1 VNKKSLVI
9 GLLLVL
15 STIICFNINPV
26 SAQQLNIDSVVP
38 YTSGTDTIL
47 NITVTHIAPDASP
60 GVFNPLN
67 FVDTIEIDMDGDI
80 QTLGDVQVV
89 NVADASYGVTTFNIQ
104 YNMGEVT
111 GTPTV
116 YVRANNLQGNGAWF
130 GPYVVPEFSL
140 FLLVPFFI
148 VGSIAVLLIK
158 SKITTK
164 VPK

>member
-1 VNKKSLVI
+1 MNKKSLVI

-15 STIICFNINPV
+15 STIIWLNINPV
-26 SAQQLNIDSVVP
+26 SAQQLNIDSVDP

-47 NITVTHIAPDASP
+47 NITITHVAPDASP

-67 FVDTIEIDMDGDI
+67 FVDTIEIDMDGDL
-80 QTLGDVQVV
+80 QTLGDVQMVS
-89 NVADASYGVTTFNIQ
+89 VADASYGVTTFSIQ

-116 YVRANNLQGNGAWF
+116 YVRANNLQMNGEWF
-130 GPYVVPEFSL
+130 PYVIPEFSL

-158 SKITTK
+158 SKITSK

>member
-1 VNKKSLVI
+1 MNKKSLVI

-67 FVDTIEIDMDGDI
+67 FVDTIEIDMDGAWLCLDCCEEK
-80 QTLGDVQVV
+80 DVF
-89 NVADASYGVTTFNIQ
+89 TTVSI
-104 YNMGEVT
+104 YDEVENCA
-111 GTPTV
+111 V
-116 YVRANNLQGNGAWF
+116 YLRPLNYISEVK
-130 GPYVVPEFSL
+130 SL
-140 FLLVPFFI
+140 YFLLTEEE
-148 VGSIAVLLIK
+148 LIK
-158 SKITTK
+158 NKEYETIPS
-164 VPK
+164 

>member
-1 VNKKSLVI
+1 MNKKSLAI
-9 GLLLVL
+9 GLLLIL

-38 YTSGTDTIL
+38 YPSGTDTIL
-47 NITVTHIAPDASP
+47 NITITHIGPNASP

-67 FVDTIEIDMDGDI
+67 FVDSIDIDMDGDL
-80 QTLGDVQVV
+80 QTFGDVQSV
-89 NVADASYGVTTFNIQ
+89 NVADASYGVTTFSIQ

-116 YVRANNLQGNGAWF
+116 YVRANNLQMNGEWF
-130 GPYVVPEFSL
+130 PYVIPEFPL
-140 FLLVPFFI
+140 IHLLPILMV
-148 VGSIAVLLIK
+148 VSIAVLLIK